1 MQEGFPREQES
12 EVPSLIEQIEEVL
25 KGFRIDGNET
35 LTHLPAQT
43 EQEAPRTKGD
53 DELGSGSLRS
63 HSLNI
68 PPAIERRETITE
80 L

>member
-35 LTHLPAQT
+35 LTHLPA
-43 EQEAPRTKGD
+43 
-53 DELGSGSLRS
+53 
-63 HSLNI
+63 
-68 PPAIERRETITE
+68 PAAG
-80 L
+80 